1 MDKDYM
7 IDQLKQQI
15 KFEQFVNSFYLDL
28 LVNHGIHEDNYYNLI
43 LGIIKKCKDES
54 LDAKE
59 LNTNLKNIPGQ
70 IHEKIK
76 SGELKEILNL

>member
-1 MDKDYM
+1 MDKDHM
-7 IDQLKQQI
+7 IDELKKQI

-28 LVNHGIHEDNYYNLI
+28 MVNHAIHEDNYYKLI
-43 LGIIKKCKDES
+43 LGIIKECKSES
-54 LDAKE
+54 KDAKE

-76 SGELKEILNL
+76 SGELKELLNI